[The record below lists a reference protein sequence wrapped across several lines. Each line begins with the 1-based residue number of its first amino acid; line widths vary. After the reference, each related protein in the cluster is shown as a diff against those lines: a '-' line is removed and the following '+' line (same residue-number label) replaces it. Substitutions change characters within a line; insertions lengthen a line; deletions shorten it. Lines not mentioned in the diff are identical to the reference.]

1 MSSDK
6 KCVSDV
12 VAFSQSEEGRERA
25 RALILRHQHPVYV
38 ADPSDPSLILE
49 RLPNGRVRKGHF
61 AQNKFIPVSEA

>member
-25 RALILRHQHPVYV
+25 RALILRHEHPVYG

-49 RLPNGRVRKGHF
+49 RLPDGTVRKGYF
-61 AQNKFIPVSEA
+61 VQRKFVPI